1 MHDRQPGKLPP
12 CELSSYCL
20 RLLDDLADLVSSGPD
35 DGFEQVY
42 LDPTGDRQHRRLV
55 AQMRAHLPHCPTCTA
70 TLQRALALRSEQRA
84 VLRDYLRDNESAVPP
99 TTTRILQSLRETEQR
114 LPTDSPAI
122 SPERVKY
129 QLPELS
135 RQPNTPRVSSGD
147 ASYEEGFQP
156 AHTTG
161 PLTPGSTLSP
171 ARRWLRN
178 GLTFAT
184 IIALI
189 VTAISMF
196 GHYLARPAGSLA
208 GLQTQVAKNDPK
220 MLTQTLTSPVS
231 RSATTIPITS
241 PSSTSPSDA
250 NQGWNGLVLITTVGA
265 MYSVISTYNYLN
277 GDHRELAQSSAAMQF
292 DGVGSYGQN
301 MLYQV
306 TEDGQTYFYTL
317 NLLPATGYFYAL
329 DGDDALNAIWMPDNQ
344 HVLIGTQS
352 SGVIMV
358 DTQTGQSQP
367 FLPDLKTGGLKF
379 YRNGYLYFLGSN
391 NLVAG
396 ALYRVNVQSGVVQQV
411 AGRSA
416 DGDYWLSPDGLTVYY
431 HGGGP
436 LDRAGIYAASS
447 DGTSSQVIRT
457 DGGMPIGYAPDNSLV
472 VMRHVGQAFEVIQL
486 GATPAQDR
494 TLLSDAA
501 PGATSLCSPSLMIA
515 VICEA
520 TNVALAPLSH
530 ALVVVASYPDGSRKV
545 WSDDLQTGKQ
555 FVLMQPDSNTNV
567 TVPGWD
573 RIAVP

>member
-1 MHDRQPGKLPP
+1 MHDSQPGKLPP

-20 RLLDDLADLVSSGPD
+20 RLLDDLADLVSSEPD

-42 LDPTGDRQHRRLV
+42 LDHRGDRRHRRLV

-70 TLQRALALRSEQRA
+70 TLRRALALRSQQRA
-84 VLRDYLRDNESAVPP
+84 VLRDYLRDNEAAVPP
-99 TTTRILQSLRETEQR
+99 TTARILQSLDEEEQR
-114 LPTDSPAI
+114 SPADSPAT
-122 SPERVKY
+122 SSRREKY

-135 RQPNTPRVSSGD
+135 HPSNPPRASSGG
-147 ASYEEGFQP
+147 ASYEEGFRLIR
-156 AHTTG
+156 TTD
-161 PLTPGSTLSP
+161 PLKPGSMLISM
-171 ARRWLRN
+171 RHWLRN

-189 VTAISMF
+189 ITAISMF
-196 GHYLARPAGSLA
+196 GHYLARPAASLA

-220 MLTQTLTSPVS
+220 MLTQALTSPVS
-231 RSATTIPITS
+231 HSVTSIPPASSSSAT
-241 PSSTSPSDA
+241 SSEA

-277 GDHRELAQSSAAMQF
+277 GDHRELAQSSAFMQF

-317 NLLPATGYFYAL
+317 NLLPATGYFYEL
-329 DGDDALNAIWMPDNQ
+329 DENDALNAIWMPDNQ

-367 FLPDLKTGGLKF
+367 FLPNLKTGGLKF

-396 ALYRVNVQSGVVQQV
+396 ALYRVNMQSGIVQQV

-416 DGDYWLSPDGLTVYY
+416 NGDYWLSPDGLTVYY
-431 HGGGP
+431 HGSGP
-436 LDRAGIYAASS
+436 VNRAGIYAASS
-447 DGTSSQVIRT
+447 DGTSSQVLRT

-472 VMRHVGQAFEVIQL
+472 VMRHVGHAFEVIQL

-494 TLLSDAA
+494 TLLYDAA
-501 PGATSLCSPSLMIA
+501 PGATSLCNPSMMM
-515 VICEA
+515 VICDT

-545 WSDDLQTGKQ
+545 WSDDLVTGKQ

-567 TVPGWD
+567 SVPGWD